1 MKRKWFAPKGLAS
14 RTSVLTSAFAA
25 TLLILGTAGAAA
37 AQDGAVAGRVT
48 SETGETLQGV
58 QVFIPGTSFGTLSDE
73 GGRYR
78 LTGIPVGQHT
88 LRASIIGYQGSEQLV
103 TVTAGEVAT
112 VDFVLPVSAVALDE
126 VVATITGERRRREL
140 ATDISTVDAVVVQ
153 EGTRSN
159 DINTMLKGQA
169 SGIVVRK
176 SSGTVGTG
184 SDVRIRGTGSI
195 SLSNQPLYVIDGA
208 IIDSQNNANSPVTGG
223 IGAGGQDFS
232 RLNDLNPDEIESVEI
247 IKGPAA
253 SALWGARGNAGV
265 ILITTKKG
273 GGETRWNARADLGFA
288 RSTEDF
294 WASAWDPRSLLG
306 PAATDT
312 VWTQDLLNE
321 FDPFRDGLYQNYN
334 MNVNG
339 GAGVWNYFGSVQYNN
354 EKGTLPNNQ
363 QEKFNFR
370 ANFNVDPSDNL
381 SISFSNGYASTEA
394 RLPDNDNNGFGYLG
408 VALIGFPWNH
418 PETLADPVTGE
429 TVLTCPISF
438 ELSKLTGSPASAFAC
453 PENSFFGGRTF
464 DDVETLVNNKEVER
478 YTGSGNVTWNPL
490 PRWTN
495 RFTLGYDQV
504 NDNSLGLV
512 PVNPDRPFQT
522 FSLGDIVKPNT
533 TSRNITIQGTTSYDL
548 DLSSSLNFEGIGGVQ
563 WFRQTLTS
571 VRADGQVF
579 PATGPAVNN
588 AVTNQATDGFVE
600 SKSIGFFL
608 QGQFGWK
615 DRLFVNGSIRWDNN
629 SAQGENLGV
638 QSYPKFGA
646 SIVALEGHSFFNMLK
661 FRASYGESAKLPGTN
676 DALALVGIRQV
687 SFQGGDELGITP
699 DRPGNPQLQPETGE
713 EFEAGVDMAF
723 LRDRVGLVLTY
734 YDQTTSNTVVS
745 KNLAPSIGF
754 PNALFTN
761 IGELENKGFEVELDA
776 LVLDKEKVS
785 WDWRFI
791 LARNQNEV
799 TELVDPIIFGLGGSS
814 QRHQQGLPFG
824 SFVQELVVIGD
835 DGNAKVLTCAETP
848 GSWGP
853 LDAQAGN
860 EGSKQDFCD
869 PLDNNRWN
877 GQANPLYE
885 GSVQTTLTLFKY
897 VTLYALLDFQTGF
910 EVLNNNGDFQCG
922 FLGGGQGGGICPD
935 IFEKNSDGTFTDEAK
950 KIHLA
955 SAIGSESPF
964 VRDGDWAKLR
974 VVQARFEMPQSV
986 AKFFKLSGMSFSF
999 IGENLATFTGY
1010 TDSSQTA
1017 LDPEINFGG
1026 QGEATRSE
1034 FLTLPVPK
1042 RFIGTVNLYF

>member
-1 MKRKWFAPKGLAS
+1 MKRKSFTPKGHASRPGFLAS
-14 RTSVLTSAFAA
+14 ALAA

-37 AQDGAVAGRVT
+37 AQDGAVAGQVT
-48 SETGETLQGV
+48 AETGETLQGV
-58 QVFIPGTSFGTLSDE
+58 QVFIPGTSFGTLTDE
-73 GGRYR
+73 AGRYR
-78 LTGIPVGQHT
+78 LTGVPAGEHT
-88 LRASIIGYQGSEQLV
+88 LRASIIGYSGSDQLA

-140 ATDISTVDAVVVQ
+140 AVDISTVDATTVQ
-153 EGTRSN
+153 TATRSN

-169 SGIVVRK
+169 TGVVVRK

-195 SLSNQPLYVIDGA
+195 SLSNQPLYVVDGA
-208 IIDSQNNANSPVTGG
+208 IISSNNNANSPITGG
-223 IGAGGQDFS
+223 IGAGGQDFT
-232 RLNDLNPDEIESVEI
+232 RLNSLNPDEIESVEI

-265 ILITTKKG
+265 IIITTKKG

-294 WASAWDPRSLLG
+294 WASGWDPRSFGFL
-306 PAATDT
+306 TDT
-312 VWTQDLLNE
+312 VYTQNLLNE
-321 FDPFRDGLYQNYN
+321 FDPFRDGMYQNYN

-339 GAGVWNYFGSVQYNN
+339 GAGIWNYFGSVQYNN
-354 EKGTLPNNQ
+354 EKGTLPNNM

-370 ANFNVDPSDNL
+370 VNFGVDPSDKLNL
-381 SISFSNGYASTEA
+381 SFSNAFASTEA
-394 RLPDNDNNGFGYLG
+394 QLPDNDNNGFGYLG

-418 PETLADPVTGE
+418 PITFPDPVTGE
-429 TVLTCPISF
+429 TVQTCPF
-438 ELSKLTGSPASAFAC
+438 DVELSRLIGVPTTDIDSC
-453 PENSFFGGRTF
+453 PDNSFFGGRTF
-464 DDVETLVNNKEVER
+464 EDVATLVTRQKIER
-478 YTGSGNVTWNPL
+478 FTGSGNVTWTPL

-495 RFTLGYDQV
+495 RFTLGYDIFS
-504 NDNSLGLV
+504 DNSLGLV
-512 PVNPDRPFQT
+512 PVDAVGRPFGV
-522 FSLGDIVKPNT
+522 FSLGDIERPNT
-533 TSRNITIQGTTSYDL
+533 ESRNLTLQGTTAYDL
-548 DLSSSLNFEGIGGVQ
+548 DLTSDLGFEALGGVQ
-563 WFRQTLTS
+563 WFRATAQS
-571 VRADGQVF
+571 VRGSGQVF

-600 SKSIGFFL
+600 QKSIGFFV
-608 QGQFGWK
+608 QGQFDWK
-615 DRLFVNGSIRWDNN
+615 DRVFVNGSIRWDNN

-638 QSYPKFGA
+638 QNYPKFGA

-661 FRASYGESAKLPGTN
+661 FRGSWGRSGKLPGTN

-713 EFEAGVDMAF
+713 ELEFGVDMAF

-734 YDQTTSNTVVS
+734 YDQETSNTVVS

-761 IGELENKGFEVELDA
+761 IGEVSNKGFEVELDA
-776 LVLDKEKVS
+776 LVLDASNVS

-791 LARNQNEV
+791 FARNKNEI
-799 TELVDPIIFGLGGSS
+799 TRLVDPIIFGLGGSS
-814 QRHQQGLPFG
+814 QRHQEGLPFG
-824 SFVQELVVIGD
+824 SFVQERIVLGP
-835 DGNAKVLTCAETP
+835 DGTAKVLTCADTP
-848 GSWGP
+848 GTWGP
-853 LDAQAGN
+853 GDTPADK
-860 EGSKQDFCD
+860 EDFCD
-869 PLDNNRWN
+869 PLDDNRYN
-877 GQANPLYE
+877 GQANPTYQ
-885 GSVQTTLTLFKY
+885 GTVQTTVTLFKY

-935 IFEKNSDGTFTDEAK
+935 IFEKNADGTFTDDALIK
-950 KIHLA
+950 QFA
-955 SAIGSESPF
+955 SDLGTESPF
-964 VRDGDWAKLR
+964 VNTGDWGKLR
-974 VVQARFEMPQSV
+974 VVQARFEMPTSV
-986 AKFFKLSGMSFSF
+986 AKFFRLSGMSLSF
-999 IGENLATFTGY
+999 IGENLVTWTGY
-1010 TDSSQTA
+1010 TDTSETA

-1026 QGEATRSE
+1026 QTQATRSE